1 MNFRVHTIFMRTM
14 SGMTGEWTRTEDYPA
29 DSLHIFTR
37 LCFSRSWSCVY
48 LVCHLFFGVATQTR
62 YVDCLNNTKKTF
74 HASIMTRTCLVLYT
88 ESASM
93 KRRETKI
100 DSNSDKETVRVSS
113 WTAFDDTYV
122 RYVCD
127 SARARAR
134 AHTHTHTHLIWGT
147 PVSIPRVL
155 KTWIVNH
162 TLFEPVLRVCASIVF
177 MSLRFGR

>member
-1 MNFRVHTIFMRTM
+1 MSERGLRIILPTLSIFSLVSVFLVRDLVYIL
-14 SGMTGEWTRTEDYPA
+14 SDTE
-29 DSLHIFTR
+29 
-37 LCFSRSWSCVY
+37 
-48 LVCHLFFGVATQTR
+48 FFGVATQTR

-127 SARARAR
+127 SART
-134 AHTHTHTHLIWGT
+134 HTHTHTHT
-147 PVSIPRVL
+147 PDLRNACLNSTSSEDL
-155 KTWIVNH
+155 NS
-162 TLFEPVLRVCASIVF
+162 EPYTF
-177 MSLRFGR
+177 